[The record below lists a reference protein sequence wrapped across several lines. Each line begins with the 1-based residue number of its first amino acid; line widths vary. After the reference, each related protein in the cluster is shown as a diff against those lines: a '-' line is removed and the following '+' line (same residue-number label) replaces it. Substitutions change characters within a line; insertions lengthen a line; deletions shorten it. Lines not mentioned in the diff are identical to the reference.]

1 VVVSAV
7 IAYASARAIPEIDPV
22 AGVVVRGTT
31 VVVVMAA
38 GLWLGGFLKPE
49 ELQMV
54 ERLWR
59 ARAMPAMPA
68 TPPPDTTELAGEIVA
83 VDVTE
88 PPEAAR

>member
-1 VVVSAV
+1 
-7 IAYASARAIPEIDPV
+7 
-22 AGVVVRGTT
+22 
-31 VVVVMAA
+31 
-38 GLWLGGFLKPE
+38 LWLGGFLKPE